1 MNNSWENE
9 HVPEVGDYWRFTEFD
24 REPSGLK
31 RLDLLVSAVVDH
43 QRETRKDNLRIID
56 IGCGN
61 GNISLPLASLGYS
74 VWGVDIDPRSIEEAR
89 QRNPFP
95 NATFSVMDAN
105 ELVGQ
110 ERFDVINCSE
120 LFKHLPQPEKLA
132 ESAWGLLERDGLLLA
147 TIPNGRGPE
156 EIVRRFPVT
165 TSLGRKV
172 LTVLRRTVL
181 RRAEKVQTE
190 NIDSPH
196 LWYFSHGELRRLLER
211 AGFVVIAVR
220 NWTFFFM
227 QSHYLFLRLLT
238 RRGSRLF
245 RKLDDLDS
253 YLADRVPL
261 ALGGGWLF
269 IARLRRESTE

>member
-1 MNNSWENE
+1 MRNSWENE
-9 HVPEVGDYWRFTEFD
+9 HVPEVRDYHRFTEFD

-43 QRETRKDNLRIID
+43 QRETQKDNLRIID
-56 IGCGN
+56 VGCGN

-74 VWGVDIDPRSIEEAR
+74 VWGVDIDPRSIGQAR

-95 NATFSVMDAN
+95 NATFSVTDAN

-110 ERFDVINCSE
+110 ERFDVIICSE
-120 LFKHLPQPEKLA
+120 LFEHLPQPEKLA

-147 TIPNGRGPE
+147 TIPNGHGPE
-156 EIVRRFPVT
+156 EIVRRFLVT
-165 TSLGRKV
+165 TSLGRKI
-172 LTVLRRTVL
+172 LAVLRRTVL
-181 RRAEKVQTE
+181 RRAEKVQSE

-196 LWYFSHGELRRLLER
+196 LWYFSHRGFRKLLER
-211 AGFVVIAVR
+211 AGFAITAVR
-220 NWTFFFM
+220 NWTFFFL
-227 QSHYLFLRLLT
+227 QSYYLFLRLFI

-253 YLADRVPL
+253 CLADRVPL

-269 IARLRRESTE
+269 IARPRRESTE